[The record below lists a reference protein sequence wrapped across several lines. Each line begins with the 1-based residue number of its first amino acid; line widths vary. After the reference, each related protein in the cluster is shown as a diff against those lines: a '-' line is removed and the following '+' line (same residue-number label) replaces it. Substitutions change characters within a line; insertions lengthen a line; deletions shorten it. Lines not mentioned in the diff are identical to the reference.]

1 MPGDKRL
8 IYSRKWFEKGIK
20 TEDPFDKFI
29 YLWIA
34 LVIAAQYRRVSGDSD
49 REKIVNLFRGRSSLV
64 FKVIKKHHEGMAK
77 LAQRR
82 GSKYKGPIV
91 DTGNREL
98 RAKFSKIA
106 DFYDGKIRLSE
117 DVFVGYVGE
126 LLNKIRNNLFHG
138 GKVYDDKE
146 DIALI
151 NLVNPIL
158 QDVIGRSLY

>member
-1 MPGDKRL
+1 MPEDKRL
-8 IYSRKWFEKGIK
+8 IYSKKWFEKGIK

-34 LVIAAQYRRVSGDSD
+34 LVIAAQYSRVSGDSD
-49 REKIVNLFRGRSSLV
+49 REKIVNFFRGRSSLI
-64 FKVIKKHHEGMAK
+64 FNVIKKHHESMVK

-91 DTGNREL
+91 DTGNPEL
-98 RAKFSKIA
+98 QAKFSKIV
-106 DFYDGKIRLSE
+106 DFYTGEIRLSE

-126 LLNKIRNNLFHG
+126 LLNKVRNNLFHG
-138 GKVYDDKE
+138 GKVYDDRE

-151 NLVNPIL
+151 NLVNPVL
-158 QDVIGRSLY
+158 QEVIGRSLL

>member
-1 MPGDKRL
+1 MPKDKRL
-8 IYSRKWFEKGIK
+8 IYSRKWFEKGIN

-34 LVIAAQYRRVSGDSD
+34 LVIAAQYRRISGNSD
-49 REKIVNLFRGRSSLV
+49 REKIVNLFRERSSLV
-64 FKVIKKHHEGMAK
+64 FNVIKKHHEGMAK

-91 DTGNREL
+91 DTGNPEL
-98 RAKFSKIA
+98 RAKFSKIV
-106 DFYDGKIRLSE
+106 DFYNEKIRLSE
-117 DVFVGYVGE
+117 NEFVGYVGE

-138 GKVYDDKE
+138 DKVYDDRE

-151 NLVNPIL
+151 NLVNPVL